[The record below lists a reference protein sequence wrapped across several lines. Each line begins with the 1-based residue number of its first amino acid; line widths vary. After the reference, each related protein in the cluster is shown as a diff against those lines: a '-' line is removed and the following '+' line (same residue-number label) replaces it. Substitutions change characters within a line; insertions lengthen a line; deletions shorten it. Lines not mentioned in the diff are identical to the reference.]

1 MAKFRRNRINDAVKE
16 EMAQIIRNTKDP
28 RIADAF
34 VSITGAEVSGDL
46 KFAKIFFS
54 VMAGDKDEVLKGL
67 KSAQGFFR
75 SELAKRLNLRQ
86 TPSLTFEYDG
96 SAEYGANISRILGT
110 LDIQPLDG
118 EGNDDEEA

>member
-16 EMAQIIRNTKDP
+16 EMAQIIRDVKDP
-28 RIADAF
+28 RITQAF
-34 VSITGAEVSGDL
+34 VSITAAEVSGDL

-54 VMAGDKDEVLKGL
+54 VMSGDKNEVLKGL

-86 TPSLTFEYDG
+86 TPQLTFEHDG
-96 SAEYGANISRILGT
+96 SAEYGANISKILGT
-110 LDIQPLDG
+110 LDIKPIEDDG
-118 EGNDDEEA
+118 EGEDD

>member
-16 EMAQIIRNTKDP
+16 ELAQIIRDTKDP

-54 VMAGDKDEVLKGL
+54 VMAGDKNEVLKGL
-67 KSAQGFFR
+67 KSASGFFR
-75 SELAKRLNLRQ
+75 SELARRLNLRQ
-86 TPSLTFEYDG
+86 TPQLTFEYDG

-110 LDIQPLDG
+110 LDIQPI
-118 EGNDDEEA
+118 DDEESDDDET

>member
-16 EMAQIIRNTKDP
+16 ELAQIIRDTKDP

-54 VMAGDKDEVLKGL
+54 VMAGDKNEVLKGL
-67 KSAQGFFR
+67 KSASGFFR
-75 SELAKRLNLRQ
+75 SELARRLNLRQ
-86 TPSLTFEYDG
+86 TPQLTFEYDG

-110 LDIQPLDG
+110 LDIQPI
-118 EGNDDEEA
+118 DDEESDDDEA